1 MDFASMTF
9 PLTIDVSGT
18 QYWIGDEGP
27 YKLGIAA
34 TEFLADEDSANGS
47 LREELENCLR
57 AFNGVFHSFA
67 DSFTGTQE
75 QMIRFMQ
82 NSVLCTVGY
91 GYHAVPG
98 SIYLVERYTFTS
110 LRDFLLVELGKGIF
124 YGNSPRQCR
133 LCGRWYFHEKGDRT
147 IYCDRVAPGETERTC
162 REVGA
167 RAVFEKKIQDEE
179 TWKIYKRAYKKYYA
193 RLMKGAMTQEEFKA
207 WADEAAAE
215 RDKALRQLQGEKISE
230 VLMAE
235 IFRELREKLNRQ

>member
-9 PLTIDVSGT
+9 PLTVDVSGA
-18 QYWIGDEGP
+18 QYWIGDGGP
-27 YKLGIAA
+27 YKLGMAA
-34 TEFLADEDSANGS
+34 TEFLADEDSANTS
-47 LREELENCLR
+47 LREELDNCLR
-57 AFNGVFHSFA
+57 AFNGVFHSFV

-75 QMIRFMQ
+75 QANRFMQ
-82 NSVLCTVGY
+82 NSVSCTMGY

-133 LCGRWYFHEKGDRT
+133 LCGRWYFHEKGNRT
-147 IYCDRVAPGETERTC
+147 IYCERVAPGETERTC

-179 TWKIYKRAYKKYYA
+179 AWKIYKRAYKKYYA
-193 RLMKGAMTQEEFKA
+193 RLMKGTMNQEEFKA
-207 WADEAAAE
+207 WADDAAAE
-215 RDKALRQLQGEKISE
+215 RDKALRKLQRDE
-230 VLMAE
+230 VRGAIAEE
-235 IFRELREKLNRQ
+235 IFRDLTERLNRQ